1 MQVSGG
7 RLLSPV
13 QKLVTTSIFLSC
25 GGKEKCKSSPASRTK
40 ETVERLSLFL
50 SVDPGQNR
58 SPLKFLIEG
67 NPRGFFVSCKQSL
80 SIRNYFRLFSS
91 TPSATGLVLPG
102 LLRFE
107 EWMNIQP
114 AEYVKTRIW
123 LFWIWMLKCI
133 YCSNRVEQTKGWV
146 CQRLENCPG
155 TEGG

>member
-1 MQVSGG
+1 MFTADVRVQVPPRAPKNGYPKGYPFLFIYGLEPIYMQVSGG

-114 AEYVKTRIW
+114 AEYVKTRI
-123 LFWIWMLKCI
+123 
-133 YCSNRVEQTKGWV
+133 
-146 CQRLENCPG
+146 
-155 TEGG
+155 